1 MDSQTALDT
10 TNQPHQQA
18 STISHTVE
26 EVYQLAQTQGFAL
39 LDEAIDD
46 QRLKDFLQDEQC
58 GALAT
63 FEGWVRNHNNDSRV
77 TSLTYY
83 GYEKLAINQGKLIIE
98 EAKRLFDI
106 ENAVAIHRI
115 GALEIGDMAVWVGV
129 SSKHRYP
136 AFDACKWILDTIKA
150 DIPVWKQEFY
160 QDEPSKWLSNNG

>member
-10 TNQPHQQA
+10 TNQPHQHA
-18 STISHTVE
+18 SIISHTVE
-26 EVYQLAQTQGFAL
+26 EVYQLAQAQGFAL

-63 FEGWVRNHNNDSRV
+63 FEGWVRNHNNDSCV

-83 GYEKLAINQGKLIIE
+83 GYEKLAINQGKRIIE